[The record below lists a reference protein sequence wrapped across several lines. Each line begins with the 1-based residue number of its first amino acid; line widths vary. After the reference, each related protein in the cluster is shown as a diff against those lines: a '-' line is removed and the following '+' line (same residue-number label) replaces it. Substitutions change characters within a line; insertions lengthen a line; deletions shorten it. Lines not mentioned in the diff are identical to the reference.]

1 MTTTVQETMDLHQS
15 ASHVLRSY
23 VEDGRCGGD
32 EERAVK
38 TLHKHHPDAPLS
50 VCRAELS
57 N

>member
-1 MTTTVQETMDLHQS
+1 MDLHQS